1 MHSGIKSGYTDYT
14 QMTQNCSCRPLL
26 KQLSDRHRALL
37 SATIKPFVYGSHEP
51 IFMLLVHGEFT
62 WIPHALSIIDEETH
76 HLQNKLKTFYHVFIF
91 QVDAV
96 PRFIH

>member
-1 MHSGIKSGYTDYT
+1 MHSGIKSGYTEYT

-26 KQLSDRHRALL
+26 KQLSDRHRSLL

-76 HLQNKLKTFYHVFIF
+76 HLQNILKTFYHVFIF